1 VKAVTPIEVGLLGI
15 VLMLVL
21 FLLQVPV
28 ALAMGI
34 AGLLGFAYIA
44 SWDKAVALAARDFF
58 EQFSSYSLS
67 AITMFTLMGA
77 YAFISGIGER
87 LYRSA
92 HVLVGHIRGGL
103 ALATIV
109 ASASFAAICGS
120 TTASSAT
127 LGRIA
132 LPEMAKYRYN
142 KRFAT
147 GCVASGGTLGILIP
161 PSTVFIIYGL
171 LTEQSIGKLFVAGV
185 LPGLVLTG
193 FFAVTCY
200 LTCLI
205 DPSAGPPS
213 PPSRWG
219 ERVRASG
226 GAVEALGLFLLVI
239 GGMFL
244 GWFSPTQAGAIG
256 AVAALVIGVCRRN
269 VRLGNLFEGT
279 KDGLLTATM
288 ILTVVAGATVFGHF
302 LTITTLPFV
311 LADWVES
318 LPLSPPAIMAIIII
332 IYFIGGMF
340 VDAIP
345 LITLLTPV
353 LFPVVLRL
361 GYDPIWFGVVTVLV
375 SQMGVLTPPVGV
387 NVYVI
392 KGIARDVPLGE
403 IFRGTYPFMVAIVA
417 CIAVLIAYPK
427 LALILPALMK

>member
-1 VKAVTPIEVGLLGI
+1 MTPIETGLLGI

-21 FLLQVPV
+21 FLLRVPV
-28 ALAMGI
+28 AFAMGI
-34 AGLLGFAYIA
+34 AGLVGFAYVA
-44 SWDKAVALAARDFF
+44 SWDKAMALAARDFY

-103 ALATIV
+103 AIATIL
-109 ASASFAAICGS
+109 ASAGFAAICGS

-132 LPEMAKYRYN
+132 LPEMKKYRYN
-142 KRFAT
+142 QSFAT

-161 PSTVFIIYGL
+161 PSTIFIIYGL
-171 LTEQSIGKLFVAGV
+171 LTEQSIGKLFVAGI

-193 FFAVTCY
+193 FFALTCY
-200 LTCLI
+200 LICLI
-205 DPSAGPPS
+205 NPKAGPPS
-213 PPSRWG
+213 PPSSWSQ
-219 ERVRASG
+219 RVRASG
-226 GAVEALGLFLLVI
+226 GMIESLGLFLLVI
-239 GGMFL
+239 GGLFL
-244 GWFSPTQAGAIG
+244 GWFSPTQAGGIG
-256 AVAALVIGVCRRN
+256 AAAALIIGLVRRN
-269 VRLGNLFEGT
+269 VKTNNLFEGT
-279 KDGLLTATM
+279 LDGLLTATM
-288 ILTVVAGATVFGHF
+288 ILTVVAGATLFGHF
-302 LTITTLPFV
+302 LTITTIPFV

-318 LPLSPPAIMAIIII
+318 LPLSPPAIMAVIVI
-332 IYFIGGMF
+332 IYFIGGCF

-361 GYDPIWFGVVTVLV
+361 GYDPIWFGVLTVLV
-375 SQMGVLTPPVGV
+375 SQMGVITPPVGV

-392 KGIARDVPLGE
+392 KGIAREVPLGE
-403 IFRGTYPFMVAIVA
+403 IFRGTYPFLAAIVA
-417 CIAVLIAYPK
+417 CIAVLIAFPK
-427 LALILPALMK
+427 LALILPALME

>member
-1 VKAVTPIEVGLLGI
+1 MTPIETGLLGI

-21 FLLQVPV
+21 FLLRVPV
-28 ALAMGI
+28 AFAMGI
-34 AGLLGFAYIA
+34 AGLVGFAYVA
-44 SWDKAVALAARDFF
+44 AWDKAMALAARDFY

-103 ALATIV
+103 AIATIL
-109 ASASFAAICGS
+109 ASAGFAAICGS

-132 LPEMAKYRYN
+132 LPEMKKYRYN
-142 KRFAT
+142 QSFAT

-161 PSTVFIIYGL
+161 PSTIFIIYGL
-171 LTEQSIGKLFVAGV
+171 LTEQSIGKLFVAGI

-193 FFAVTCY
+193 FFALTCY
-200 LTCLI
+200 LICLI
-205 DPSAGPPS
+205 NPKAGPPS
-213 PPSRWG
+213 PPSSWSQ
-219 ERVRASG
+219 RVRASG
-226 GAVEALGLFLLVI
+226 GMIESLGLFLLVI
-239 GGMFL
+239 GGLFL
-244 GWFSPTQAGAIG
+244 GWFSPTQAGGIG
-256 AVAALVIGVCRRN
+256 AAAALIIGLVRRN
-269 VRLGNLFEGT
+269 VKTNNLFEGT
-279 KDGLLTATM
+279 LDGLLTATM
-288 ILTVVAGATVFGHF
+288 ILTVVAGATLFGHF
-302 LTITTLPFV
+302 LTITTIPFV

-318 LPLSPPAIMAIIII
+318 LPLSPPAIMAVIVI
-332 IYFIGGMF
+332 IYFIGGCF

-361 GYDPIWFGVVTVLV
+361 GYDPIWFGVLTVLV
-375 SQMGVLTPPVGV
+375 SQMGVITPPVGV

-392 KGIARDVPLGE
+392 KGIAREVPLGE
-403 IFRGTYPFMVAIVA
+403 IFRGTYPFLAAIVA
-417 CIAVLIAYPK
+417 CIAVLIAFPK